1 MPVWRTL
8 SHNGVVFPDPY
19 IPRGMSVRVSGLEVQ
34 LSPLAEEMAYQFA
47 KKKDTPHVQD
57 PVFVANFMKY
67 FVKQLPPTVSKQA
80 MFPDFDFSQF
90 YRVVDAEKRDKETMT
105 KEAKKSLAAS
115 RKEKREALRA
125 RYGKALLDGKEIE
138 LANYVVE
145 PPGLFMGRG
154 LHPLRGSWKPRVT
167 APDVTLN
174 LDKSA
179 PVPPGGYKVAHD
191 SESIWIARWI
201 DKLTEKEKYVWPHE
215 SSDVQ
220 QSRNV
225 EKYDR
230 ALKVGQKLP
239 TLQKRMR
246 EKMGDADEKVRKI
259 ASVCYLIDEV
269 GMRVGDE
276 KDEDEA
282 DTVGATTL
290 RVEHVKRLDDQAV
303 EFDFLGKD
311 SVSGDAELY
320 YRLNGQLHYSTF
332 EELVRRVP
340 QASYSKD
347 SEDRELIVPSRPL
360 EVLTS
365 SSLDQRRARIEWG
378 QVTEIIT
385 HEVRKPMFELSLAGG
400 RQIKVTGDHSLF
412 KKNHR
417 AQYSAVAA
425 PVHAMNTRD
434 SIATVSNLPVELPD
448 RLEVNSIPITDDLL
462 TYCGVWLADGCYA
475 EKGVIISAGGDME
488 MLSFVQSFSASYSE
502 KIEGFLERAIDVVGI
517 GALNNYQKARARTTL
532 SMLEEKKAA
541 FGFRMNS
548 KGDIWCHSVTLMRLL
563 QSLQLSGYSGD
574 KDIPEWVH
582 TLSDRQIGRLLRGY
596 FSGDGCVPTDDGS
609 IRASSSSRKLLEH
622 VRVLLLRLGI
632 DSIIY
637 QNDSKTGFKHTS
649 PGWVLAIHQN
659 ESKTR
664 FISSVGLLQKKK
676 NAKVKLTRR
685 RYTRYPIAWRRI
697 RKIAPVTSHD
707 RVYDLSVEGTQRFI
721 ANGLLAH
728 NSVRWLKTMKNPDP
742 ALVRNMRKFMA
753 GKKPDKEI
761 FDGITSSNVNSFLS
775 SLVEGLSLSAKVF
788 RTYHATKTVEESLK
802 SREVANADDF
812 EKLRAAKLANLDAAM
827 YCNHKRTIPKTWEAS
842 LDKKRQKL
850 AEYKAA
856 GKEERVKK
864 MQMDI
869 DLTERTKEYNLNTSM
884 KNYIDPRIYK
894 AWCDYVGLDWNKLYS
909 KSLQRKFSWVA
920 QSRKTWPADK
930 TPSPAAA
937 QNANP

>member
-19 IPRGMSVRVSGLEVQ
+19 IPRGLSVRVSGQEVQ

-47 KKKDTPHVQD
+47 KKKDTPYVQD

-80 MFPDFDFSQF
+80 KFPDYDFSQF
-90 YRVVDAEKRDKETMT
+90 YRVVDEEKRDKKTMT
-105 KEAKKSLAAS
+105 KEAKKSLASS
-115 RKEKREALRA
+115 RKDKREALRA
-125 RYGKALLDGKEIE
+125 KYGKAILDGKEIE
-138 LANYVVE
+138 LANYMVE

-174 LDKSA
+174 LDKST

-215 SSDVQ
+215 SSDIQ

-246 EKMGDADEKVRKI
+246 EKMGDADERVRKI

-269 GMRVGDE
+269 G
-276 KDEDEA
+276 EDEA

-311 SVSGDAELY
+311 SV
-320 YRLNGQLHYSTF
+320 
-332 EELVRRVP
+332 
-340 QASYSKD
+340 
-347 SEDRELIVPSRPL
+347 
-360 EVLTS
+360 
-365 SSLDQRRARIEWG
+365 
-378 QVTEIIT
+378 
-385 HEVRKPMFELSLAGG
+385 
-400 RQIKVTGDHSLF
+400 
-412 KKNHR
+412 
-417 AQYSAVAA
+417 
-425 PVHAMNTRD
+425 
-434 SIATVSNLPVELPD
+434 
-448 RLEVNSIPITDDLL
+448 
-462 TYCGVWLADGCYA
+462 
-475 EKGVIISAGGDME
+475 
-488 MLSFVQSFSASYSE
+488 
-502 KIEGFLERAIDVVGI
+502 
-517 GALNNYQKARARTTL
+517 
-532 SMLEEKKAA
+532 
-541 FGFRMNS
+541 
-548 KGDIWCHSVTLMRLL
+548 
-563 QSLQLSGYSGD
+563 
-574 KDIPEWVH
+574 
-582 TLSDRQIGRLLRGY
+582 
-596 FSGDGCVPTDDGS
+596 
-609 IRASSSSRKLLEH
+609 
-622 VRVLLLRLGI
+622 
-632 DSIIY
+632 
-637 QNDSKTGFKHTS
+637 
-649 PGWVLAIHQN
+649 
-659 ESKTR
+659 
-664 FISSVGLLQKKK
+664 
-676 NAKVKLTRR
+676 
-685 RYTRYPIAWRRI
+685 
-697 RKIAPVTSHD
+697 
-707 RVYDLSVEGTQRFI
+707 
-721 ANGLLAH
+721 
-728 NSVRWLKTMKNPDP
+728 RWLKTMRSPDP

-761 FDGITSSNVNSFLS
+761 FDGITSSNVNAFLS
-775 SLVEGLSLSAKVF
+775 SLVDGLSLSAKVF

-802 SREVANADDF
+802 SKDVAKGDDF
-812 EKLRAAKLANLDAAM
+812 DKLRAAKLANLDAAI

-850 AEYKAA
+850 AEYKTA

-930 TPSPAAA
+930 SASPAAPA